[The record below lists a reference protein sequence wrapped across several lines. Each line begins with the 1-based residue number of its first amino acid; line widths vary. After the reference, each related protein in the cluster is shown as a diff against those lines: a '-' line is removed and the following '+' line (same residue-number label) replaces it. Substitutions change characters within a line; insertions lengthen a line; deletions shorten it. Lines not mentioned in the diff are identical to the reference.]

1 MTKPG
6 SSTRPATT
14 RRFARWAALV
24 GAVVLVGAGC
34 AASGGDGP
42 DGTVRVVVARAR
54 FPVALT
60 PTPDGGFLYAER
72 LTGRVRQVDRNGT
85 LAVEPVATVA
95 VSTEGQRGLLGLAI
109 DGRGRIFGAST
120 SADEPLAL
128 EVAELSPTP
137 RVVWQGPPSTRI
149 ANGGHLLYDETRG
162 RLILGVGDLGK
173 RAEVANPDTPN
184 GKLLLLDPDG
194 RPDQRPAV
202 LSKGW
207 NNPFA
212 FTLTADGDLWVA
224 DNVPGERG
232 ERLARG
238 DQGGRPTHV
247 TTLPANTVPSAVTTA
262 PDRMLVVCSFAR
274 GRTLAYRVERGRAEA
289 ASGFGDDVPCATGA
303 ATSKT
308 GDVIWL
314 AGDRV
319 IRSVSRQ
326 R

>member
-1 MTKPG
+1 MVMH
-6 SSTRPATT
+6 
-14 RRFARWAALV
+14 FVRWAALA

-34 AASGGDGP
+34 AAGGGDGP
-42 DGTVRVVVARAR
+42 DGTARVVVARAR

-85 LAVEPVATVA
+85 LTAEPVATVA

-120 SADEPLAL
+120 RADEPLAL

-137 RVVWQGPPSTRI
+137 RVVWQGPPSSRL

-162 RLILGVGDLGK
+162 RLILGVGDLEQ

-194 RPDQRPAV
+194 RADQRPEV

-212 FTLTADGDLWVA
+212 FTLTAEGDLWVA

-238 DQGGRPTHV
+238 DQRGRPTHV
-247 TTLPANTVPSAVTTA
+247 TTLPTNTVPSALTTA
-262 PDRMLVVCSFAR
+262 TDRTLVVCGFAR
-274 GRTLAYRVERGRAEA
+274 GRTLAYRVERGRAQA
-289 ASGFGDDVPCATGA
+289 APGFGDDAPCATGA
-303 ATSKT
+303 ATSES
-308 GDVIWL
+308 GNDIWL
-314 AGDRV
+314 ADDGV
-319 IRSVSRQ
+319 IRVVSTER
-326 R
+326 